1 MYVVALSAPPK
12 RINNLHFSFAAP
24 RLALASYSSGDG
36 GGAIL
41 WPTSYRDMH
50 APAAAAAVVSILATF
65 MRQRLL
71 LLLLLLLCPQSIAIF
86 YCIPPPSL
94 RISSVGME
102 WNGVERTQKEICR
115 IDA

>member
-24 RLALASYSSGDG
+24 RLPLASYSSGDG

-86 YCIPPPSL
+86 YCIPPPLLAQIL
-94 RISSVGME
+94 RR
-102 WNGVERTQKEICR
+102 NGVEWSGAHTKG
-115 IDA
+115 DM